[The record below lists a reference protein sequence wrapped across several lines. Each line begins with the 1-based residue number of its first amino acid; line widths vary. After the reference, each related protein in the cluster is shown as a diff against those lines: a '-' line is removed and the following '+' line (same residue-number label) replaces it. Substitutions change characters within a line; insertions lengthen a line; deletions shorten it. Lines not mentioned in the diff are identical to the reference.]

1 MTADEF
7 YDRNDSIAAFYNI
20 SQRLVS
26 NGPGEKALTHTTP
39 YYTAPAD
46 LT

>member
-1 MTADEF
+1 MASDGF
-7 YDRNDSIAAFYNI
+7 YDRNDSIAAFYNH

-26 NGPGEKALTHTTP
+26 NGPGESIHTYTYTHCRP
-39 YYTAPAD
+39 D